1 MCITAYNRPW
11 QYTEL
16 GIDYIADFSK
26 TMVHSTLSR
35 MTALLK

>member
-1 MCITAYNRPW
+1 MCVAAYTKPQ

-26 TMVHSTLSR
+26 TMVHSTLSW
-35 MTALLK
+35 MIALLK